1 MAEQTPRGDNPF
13 VDLFNP
19 PDTREENPFT
29 GLFNP
34 PETPDP
40 APVNPFSG
48 TPVVPPEE
56 NPFTGLFDPSQGA
69 SVVADSPEVVP
80 QLLEPPQET
89 GIARGG
95 DFLRGAASAA
105 SSMRYDLLPTL
116 GVQRD
121 ASAIGRSLERLERF
135 NLLDAGATTEEI
147 IEKFNDFSLYDQE
160 YQAATPERRAEMRA
174 TIQEG
179 VDERRQD
186 IMRTLPELAERQA
199 ERQEKYGANVGA
211 YEDIEGWEDFWN
223 YITYAVG
230 SGAAQ
235 FVPIVGT
242 SVAGTALAGGN
253 PLGGMAAT
261 LALTSAMA
269 GQETVANRLEYIK
282 ELHSDLPP
290 EEQAE
295 AIAQYLHE
303 TKDVTAMVALGSGA
317 LDLGGVVGSIIR
329 RQFTKQAGEELAK
342 RGIKSAAAQIAG
354 EGLTG
359 VAQET
364 LQVLGQKHLGEI
376 NDNWTSE
383 EIYNR
388 LLNAGFQE
396 ALGGLGG
403 VTISEVVQKLGTYLP
418 TSEQEQI
425 NADLIK
431 LEEIEA
437 QLQND
442 SPELS
447 ETEILNE
454 IQSQMAELA
463 KKGEAHESWLEGS
476 WTTEPVDELTAL
488 KDDEIP
494 IDPGE
499 EQALAQDVAEQ
510 QALDQAKQEFLAN
523 APDDVNGLTP
533 EQQWDQAVE
542 RAAIWDEAMAEPAF
556 DDPAATVEPTVEPP
570 VEPTVEPTVE
580 PPVEPAAPTVEV
592 PAAVDPAQVAID
604 EQKENWI
611 QEQLD
616 QDLIDNY
623 EDGEAAWNEMER
635 RATQEVPS
643 SDAAP
648 APQRLTPE
656 FVESLNIPKNIK
668 QRKWWQNL
676 EAEVDLTTPQG
687 RGLLIKELTERI
699 LPSKNLK
706 PQTKK
711 SLEDWIALAQN
722 PNTPIETLVAPLI
735 TPVETT
741 AAKKSGRVA
750 RSDPKAYQKEAQK
763 DLRQAKRALSEFE
776 TLAKGLKDRREESG
790 KHRQVNRLLNNWNLS
805 LASLEAG
812 EKPLLNHAQLEND
825 INNLRQTSVN
835 KMYDII
841 NRIDEEG
848 NFLHNRAHN
857 AVITAKQ
864 ALKYATEAELNNA
877 QQAFDQT
884 PPPTPLRASDE
895 FADAQEYEPEIRN
908 FTNARQLLKYIET
921 TGTPAQKIWARRLKP
936 FMTGVEIVHVEE
948 EMKIPGFENRFEQE
962 ILDIV
967 EENRLNPNEEVNGFY
982 WAVTNKIYF
991 FESGTNSRT
1000 ALHEAF
1006 HAAVTD
1012 NLLRF
1017 QRDPKALPVSVQEA
1031 MQELIGLHEAF
1042 LKHVG
1047 NYATTRYR
1055 TKTDLRGA
1063 LAGIDTA
1070 LPLPDM
1076 PLADQEYL
1084 NFLIGLKRQGP
1095 VALTSLDQYRV
1106 GDPLKKVD
1114 VTTNPLN
1121 EFIAYALT
1129 DARFQQYLNTLP
1141 SPLTITFRDK
1151 YKNKYFSPKANTWMS
1166 ELFSIFERM
1175 FSVRRGSPE
1184 SNLLKDLVLVTDIV
1198 LGDPSYNAIPPLAS
1212 SLRPSKSRRK
1222 KQTRAK
1228 QKIDSSNN
1236 LKRKT
1241 NAVGE
1246 NYRNTPSRSPLWIE
1260 SLKSYFNVIPYASLR
1275 ILVNT
1280 LYSGQLVDW
1289 VGDKLPRLKG
1299 IKDATDRAV
1308 AQGNHQLGAVLTNII
1323 TPWEKFNRG
1332 LKNRKRDVKGLDG
1345 KLTSV
1350 VDRLSDLIH
1359 YTTLRDIQVDPRRA
1373 PTVAAYIKQDK
1384 KLQDLDKKINDP
1396 TTPPGTRSALTG
1408 QRTKRENAVKEVYE
1422 QWDLLPRRAKSIF
1435 AAQADFHKD
1444 YLQKRKALA
1453 KGRVEELQIT
1463 DPAQKKRL
1471 LDEIDK
1477 LWADAESME
1486 AYAPLGRQGSYFLTV
1501 VSKGKQSRFWKFDSL
1516 HDLDLYKRIILPAI
1530 LIEDSDGAFGEG
1542 ASIEELQDRNTY
1554 GDASYEITQGDLTSK
1569 DFREDLRNNSDLA
1582 IQKILELFPK
1592 PQPSGPQP
1600 TTAATA
1606 ATVEEIRKQI
1616 ENLYL
1621 EILPEGDAR
1630 TGFQKRKETAGFSQ
1644 DALRTFTATAIA
1656 AINQTNRLE
1665 NAPKVRRAVEAAES
1679 QLRETIIDSTEKA
1692 KLQLFIDELKKRAED
1707 EVGTQKELSRGM
1719 QVLEKGASLGTAFTF
1734 YSLLT
1739 SVKSALINPTQLI
1752 VFGLPELAQRFGTKA
1767 TIAMM
1772 MKNSQ
1777 LWNSLGVQDHKINID
1792 GDVEVVWTMPTMKNS
1807 PAIKQAKSARMR
1819 SLLERAWAQG
1829 SEWSVYDDT
1838 LAADV
1843 YGRANTPS
1851 EGGRLTKGARLA
1863 MSFTSSFFRN
1873 SERLT
1878 REVMFMSSFELS
1890 FNKNK
1895 KAGKTDG
1902 EAYDLA
1908 INEAKSLDETSLF
1921 DYKRQSKPRLMKN
1934 PIGRFATQFMTY
1946 TFQAYYR
1953 MAKLLSGIVKPLPD
1967 KTRFEAAQVFFGH
1980 QLMTYMFA
1988 GLGGL
1993 WGAKWVFALFEIL
2006 RDLFRPDEEDEDFR
2020 EKIREWNSA
2029 GSGNPLGQ
2037 VNLEYW
2043 FNEEYLRANFGEN
2056 SAIADVLGLGPDA
2069 ADLLLMSMQ
2078 RGPLSALTGFNFSAS
2093 LTLSGM
2099 GLRER
2104 IPDSFIKAMSDPN
2117 ATPTEVTSS
2126 FQTLVW
2132 ELFLGAPGAVWGD
2145 VVVGVGDLWNGEYEE
2160 GIKPFLPALLR
2171 GPVKA
2176 VEYSSD
2182 GILTRQ
2188 GEPTG
2193 GFPQRTPAQQVLK
2206 QYAREIDLSAEY
2218 FQLNETVALGLGFSV
2233 TQVAH
2238 MRETLFRLQEQA
2250 MRVAYERSQVLE
2262 QYDALIQERNAED
2275 DSERRSEIGAEL
2287 NKLLRDYN
2295 NEYGAIYPLED
2306 AQIETSLQTRVTARS
2321 GRTPRSQAGWSNEEI
2336 DRLADVT
2343 PENPFAGLFETG
2355 NN

>member
-1 MAEQTPRGDNPF
+1 M
-13 VDLFNP
+13 
-19 PDTREENPFT
+19 
-29 GLFNP
+29 
-34 PETPDP
+34 
-40 APVNPFSG
+40 
-48 TPVVPPEE
+48 
-56 NPFTGLFDPSQGA
+56 
-69 SVVADSPEVVP
+69 
-80 QLLEPPQET
+80 
-89 GIARGG
+89 
-95 DFLRGAASAA
+95 
-105 SSMRYDLLPTL
+105 
-116 GVQRD
+116 
-121 ASAIGRSLERLERF
+121 
-135 NLLDAGATTEEI
+135 
-147 IEKFNDFSLYDQE
+147 
-160 YQAATPERRAEMRA
+160 
-174 TIQEG
+174 
-179 VDERRQD
+179 
-186 IMRTLPELAERQA
+186 
-199 ERQEKYGANVGA
+199 
-211 YEDIEGWEDFWN
+211 
-223 YITYAVG
+223 
-230 SGAAQ
+230 
-235 FVPIVGT
+235 
-242 SVAGTALAGGN
+242 AGTALAGGN

-556 DDPAATVEPTVEPP
+556 DDPAA

-580 PPVEPAAPTVEV
+580 PAAVEPAAVDSAE
-592 PAAVDPAQVAID
+592 AALN

-895 FADAQEYEPEIRN
+895 FAATQEYEPEIRN

-1084 NFLIGLKRQGP
+1084 NFLK
-1095 VALTSLDQYRV
+1095 
-1106 GDPLKKVD
+1106 
-1114 VTTNPLN
+1114 
-1121 EFIAYALT
+1121 
-1129 DARFQQYLNTLP
+1129 
-1141 SPLTITFRDK
+1141 
-1151 YKNKYFSPKANTWMS
+1151 
-1166 ELFSIFERM
+1166 
-1175 FSVRRGSPE
+1175 
-1184 SNLLKDLVLVTDIV
+1184 
-1198 LGDPSYNAIPPLAS
+1198 
-1212 SLRPSKSRRK
+1212 
-1222 KQTRAK
+1222 
-1228 QKIDSSNN
+1228 
-1236 LKRKT
+1236 
-1241 NAVGE
+1241 GE
-1246 NYRNTPSRSPLWIE
+1246 NT
-1260 SLKSYFNVIPYASLR
+1260 
-1275 ILVNT
+1275 
-1280 LYSGQLVDW
+1280 
-1289 VGDKLPRLKG
+1289 
-1299 IKDATDRAV
+1299 
-1308 AQGNHQLGAVLTNII
+1308 
-1323 TPWEKFNRG
+1323 
-1332 LKNRKRDVKGLDG
+1332 
-1345 KLTSV
+1345 
-1350 VDRLSDLIH
+1350 
-1359 YTTLRDIQVDPRRA
+1359 
-1373 PTVAAYIKQDK
+1373 
-1384 KLQDLDKKINDP
+1384 
-1396 TTPPGTRSALTG
+1396 
-1408 QRTKRENAVKEVYE
+1408 
-1422 QWDLLPRRAKSIF
+1422 
-1435 AAQADFHKD
+1435 
-1444 YLQKRKALA
+1444 
-1453 KGRVEELQIT
+1453 
-1463 DPAQKKRL
+1463 
-1471 LDEIDK
+1471 
-1477 LWADAESME
+1477 
-1486 AYAPLGRQGSYFLTV
+1486 
-1501 VSKGKQSRFWKFDSL
+1501 
-1516 HDLDLYKRIILPAI
+1516 
-1530 LIEDSDGAFGEG
+1530 
-1542 ASIEELQDRNTY
+1542 
-1554 GDASYEITQGDLTSK
+1554 
-1569 DFREDLRNNSDLA
+1569 
-1582 IQKILELFPK
+1582 
-1592 PQPSGPQP
+1592 
-1600 TTAATA
+1600 
-1606 ATVEEIRKQI
+1606 
-1616 ENLYL
+1616 
-1621 EILPEGDAR
+1621 
-1630 TGFQKRKETAGFSQ
+1630 
-1644 DALRTFTATAIA
+1644 
-1656 AINQTNRLE
+1656 
-1665 NAPKVRRAVEAAES
+1665 
-1679 QLRETIIDSTEKA
+1679 
-1692 KLQLFIDELKKRAED
+1692 
-1707 EVGTQKELSRGM
+1707 
-1719 QVLEKGASLGTAFTF
+1719 
-1734 YSLLT
+1734 
-1739 SVKSALINPTQLI
+1739 
-1752 VFGLPELAQRFGTKA
+1752 
-1767 TIAMM
+1767 
-1772 MKNSQ
+1772 
-1777 LWNSLGVQDHKINID
+1777 
-1792 GDVEVVWTMPTMKNS
+1792 
-1807 PAIKQAKSARMR
+1807 
-1819 SLLERAWAQG
+1819 
-1829 SEWSVYDDT
+1829 
-1838 LAADV
+1838 
-1843 YGRANTPS
+1843 
-1851 EGGRLTKGARLA
+1851 
-1863 MSFTSSFFRN
+1863 
-1873 SERLT
+1873 
-1878 REVMFMSSFELS
+1878 
-1890 FNKNK
+1890 
-1895 KAGKTDG
+1895 
-1902 EAYDLA
+1902 
-1908 INEAKSLDETSLF
+1908 
-1921 DYKRQSKPRLMKN
+1921 
-1934 PIGRFATQFMTY
+1934 
-1946 TFQAYYR
+1946 
-1953 MAKLLSGIVKPLPD
+1953 
-1967 KTRFEAAQVFFGH
+1967 
-1980 QLMTYMFA
+1980 
-1988 GLGGL
+1988 
-1993 WGAKWVFALFEIL
+1993 
-2006 RDLFRPDEEDEDFR
+2006 
-2020 EKIREWNSA
+2020 
-2029 GSGNPLGQ
+2029 
-2037 VNLEYW
+2037 
-2043 FNEEYLRANFGEN
+2043 
-2056 SAIADVLGLGPDA
+2056 
-2069 ADLLLMSMQ
+2069 
-2078 RGPLSALTGFNFSAS
+2078 
-2093 LTLSGM
+2093 
-2099 GLRER
+2099 
-2104 IPDSFIKAMSDPN
+2104 
-2117 ATPTEVTSS
+2117 
-2126 FQTLVW
+2126 
-2132 ELFLGAPGAVWGD
+2132 
-2145 VVVGVGDLWNGEYEE
+2145 
-2160 GIKPFLPALLR
+2160 
-2171 GPVKA
+2171 
-2176 VEYSSD
+2176 
-2182 GILTRQ
+2182 
-2188 GEPTG
+2188 
-2193 GFPQRTPAQQVLK
+2193 
-2206 QYAREIDLSAEY
+2206 
-2218 FQLNETVALGLGFSV
+2218 
-2233 TQVAH
+2233 
-2238 MRETLFRLQEQA
+2238 
-2250 MRVAYERSQVLE
+2250 
-2262 QYDALIQERNAED
+2262 
-2275 DSERRSEIGAEL
+2275 
-2287 NKLLRDYN
+2287 
-2295 NEYGAIYPLED
+2295 
-2306 AQIETSLQTRVTARS
+2306 
-2321 GRTPRSQAGWSNEEI
+2321 
-2336 DRLADVT
+2336 
-2343 PENPFAGLFETG
+2343 
-2355 NN
+2355 

>member
-1 MAEQTPRGDNPF
+1 MAENKFSQWASPSLAD
-13 VDLFNP
+13 
-19 PDTREENPFT
+19 T
-29 GLFNP
+29 GLDTDTENKFSQWASPEVAPEP
-34 PETPDP
+34 P
-40 APVNPFSG
+40 PVNPFSG
-48 TPVVPPEE
+48 TPVVSPEVNPVQAVPPPD
-56 NPFTGLFDPSQGA
+56 NMFSQWA
-69 SVVADSPEVVP
+69 SPEVVP

-242 SVAGTALAGGN
+242 TVAGTALAGGN

-376 NDNWTSE
+376 NDNWTSK

-556 DDPAATVEPTVEPP
+556 DDPAATVEPTVDPP

-580 PPVEPAAPTVEV
+580 PPVEPAVPTVEV

-841 NRIDEEG
+841 NRTDEEG

-1047 NYATTRYR
+1047 TYATTRYR
-1055 TKTDLRGA
+1055 TKTALRGA

-1084 NFLIGLKRQGP
+1084 NFLIGLMN
-1095 VALTSLDQYRV
+1095 D
-1106 GDPLKKVD
+1106 
-1114 VTTNPLN
+1114 
-1121 EFIAYALT
+1121 
-1129 DARFQQYLNTLP
+1129 
-1141 SPLTITFRDK
+1141 
-1151 YKNKYFSPKANTWMS
+1151 
-1166 ELFSIFERM
+1166 
-1175 FSVRRGSPE
+1175 
-1184 SNLLKDLVLVTDIV
+1184 
-1198 LGDPSYNAIPPLAS
+1198 
-1212 SLRPSKSRRK
+1212 
-1222 KQTRAK
+1222 
-1228 QKIDSSNN
+1228 
-1236 LKRKT
+1236 
-1241 NAVGE
+1241 
-1246 NYRNTPSRSPLWIE
+1246 
-1260 SLKSYFNVIPYASLR
+1260 
-1275 ILVNT
+1275 
-1280 LYSGQLVDW
+1280 
-1289 VGDKLPRLKG
+1289 
-1299 IKDATDRAV
+1299 
-1308 AQGNHQLGAVLTNII
+1308 
-1323 TPWEKFNRG
+1323 G
-1332 LKNRKRDVKGLDG
+1332 L
-1345 KLTSV
+1345 
-1350 VDRLSDLIH
+1350 
-1359 YTTLRDIQVDPRRA
+1359 
-1373 PTVAAYIKQDK
+1373 
-1384 KLQDLDKKINDP
+1384 
-1396 TTPPGTRSALTG
+1396 
-1408 QRTKRENAVKEVYE
+1408 
-1422 QWDLLPRRAKSIF
+1422 
-1435 AAQADFHKD
+1435 
-1444 YLQKRKALA
+1444 
-1453 KGRVEELQIT
+1453 
-1463 DPAQKKRL
+1463 
-1471 LDEIDK
+1471 
-1477 LWADAESME
+1477 
-1486 AYAPLGRQGSYFLTV
+1486 
-1501 VSKGKQSRFWKFDSL
+1501 
-1516 HDLDLYKRIILPAI
+1516 
-1530 LIEDSDGAFGEG
+1530 
-1542 ASIEELQDRNTY
+1542 
-1554 GDASYEITQGDLTSK
+1554 
-1569 DFREDLRNNSDLA
+1569 
-1582 IQKILELFPK
+1582 
-1592 PQPSGPQP
+1592 
-1600 TTAATA
+1600 
-1606 ATVEEIRKQI
+1606 
-1616 ENLYL
+1616 
-1621 EILPEGDAR
+1621 
-1630 TGFQKRKETAGFSQ
+1630 
-1644 DALRTFTATAIA
+1644 
-1656 AINQTNRLE
+1656 
-1665 NAPKVRRAVEAAES
+1665 
-1679 QLRETIIDSTEKA
+1679 
-1692 KLQLFIDELKKRAED
+1692 
-1707 EVGTQKELSRGM
+1707 
-1719 QVLEKGASLGTAFTF
+1719 
-1734 YSLLT
+1734 
-1739 SVKSALINPTQLI
+1739 
-1752 VFGLPELAQRFGTKA
+1752 
-1767 TIAMM
+1767 
-1772 MKNSQ
+1772 
-1777 LWNSLGVQDHKINID
+1777 
-1792 GDVEVVWTMPTMKNS
+1792 
-1807 PAIKQAKSARMR
+1807 
-1819 SLLERAWAQG
+1819 
-1829 SEWSVYDDT
+1829 
-1838 LAADV
+1838 
-1843 YGRANTPS
+1843 
-1851 EGGRLTKGARLA
+1851 
-1863 MSFTSSFFRN
+1863 
-1873 SERLT
+1873 
-1878 REVMFMSSFELS
+1878 
-1890 FNKNK
+1890 
-1895 KAGKTDG
+1895 
-1902 EAYDLA
+1902 
-1908 INEAKSLDETSLF
+1908 
-1921 DYKRQSKPRLMKN
+1921 
-1934 PIGRFATQFMTY
+1934 
-1946 TFQAYYR
+1946 
-1953 MAKLLSGIVKPLPD
+1953 
-1967 KTRFEAAQVFFGH
+1967 
-1980 QLMTYMFA
+1980 
-1988 GLGGL
+1988 
-1993 WGAKWVFALFEIL
+1993 
-2006 RDLFRPDEEDEDFR
+2006 
-2020 EKIREWNSA
+2020 
-2029 GSGNPLGQ
+2029 
-2037 VNLEYW
+2037 
-2043 FNEEYLRANFGEN
+2043 
-2056 SAIADVLGLGPDA
+2056 
-2069 ADLLLMSMQ
+2069 
-2078 RGPLSALTGFNFSAS
+2078 
-2093 LTLSGM
+2093 
-2099 GLRER
+2099 
-2104 IPDSFIKAMSDPN
+2104 
-2117 ATPTEVTSS
+2117 
-2126 FQTLVW
+2126 
-2132 ELFLGAPGAVWGD
+2132 
-2145 VVVGVGDLWNGEYEE
+2145 
-2160 GIKPFLPALLR
+2160 
-2171 GPVKA
+2171 
-2176 VEYSSD
+2176 
-2182 GILTRQ
+2182 
-2188 GEPTG
+2188 
-2193 GFPQRTPAQQVLK
+2193 
-2206 QYAREIDLSAEY
+2206 
-2218 FQLNETVALGLGFSV
+2218 
-2233 TQVAH
+2233 
-2238 MRETLFRLQEQA
+2238 
-2250 MRVAYERSQVLE
+2250 
-2262 QYDALIQERNAED
+2262 
-2275 DSERRSEIGAEL
+2275 
-2287 NKLLRDYN
+2287 
-2295 NEYGAIYPLED
+2295 
-2306 AQIETSLQTRVTARS
+2306 
-2321 GRTPRSQAGWSNEEI
+2321 
-2336 DRLADVT
+2336 
-2343 PENPFAGLFETG
+2343 
-2355 NN
+2355 